1 MIDLHCHSYYSDG
14 INSPNELIEKASVN
28 GVKYLA
34 ITDHDTTEGIKP
46 FQQSLIERASDI
58 TLIKGIELSV
68 SWKKHVI
75 HILGLHLMNHE
86 KLDDLIYQQNQ
97 QRIQRA
103 KEISSALVLSG
114 LKDAYR
120 KACEIAGHERVARP
134 HFAQVLINEGMAKD
148 MVSAFKKFLGRGR
161 KAYVPTSWIN
171 IKEAVDGILDAGGQA
186 VIAHPLKYGLTHT
199 KLYELI
205 TDFKRAGG
213 TGLEVVSGDMTKLKI
228 QEAAAICQRFD
239 LLASSGSDY
248 HGEGI
253 SRISVGRQQQLP
265 LNCTPIW
272 NEWNF

>member
-58 TLIKGIELSV
+58 ALIKGIELSV

-103 KEISSALVLSG
+103 KEISSALALSG

-186 VIAHPLKYGLTHT
+186 VIAHPLKYGLTRT

-228 QEAAAICQRFD
+228 QETAAICQRFD

>member
-103 KEISSALVLSG
+103 KEISSALALSG

-161 KAYVPTSWIN
+161 KAYVPTFWIN

-186 VIAHPLKYGLTHT
+186 VIAHPLKYGLTRT

>member
-103 KEISSALVLSG
+103 KEISSALALSG

-186 VIAHPLKYGLTHT
+186 VIAHPLKYGLTRT